1 MDTELT
7 ENNREENGKFK
18 KGYSGNPAGRPEGS
32 ISVISALKKR
42 YREDPKKFNDFIE
55 RYEANPNN
63 EKHVTEMIDGKP
75 NQTAQ
80 VEITT
85 PVPLM
90 NLNDLKDD

>member
-1 MDTELT
+1 MEPADSGIIRTKE
-7 ENNREENGKFK
+7 GKFA
-18 KGYSGNPAGRPEGS
+18 KGHSGNPKGKPEGTL
-32 ISVISALKKR
+32 SVIGEIKKQFRENPEEFQEFLTR
-42 YREDPKKFNDFIE
+42 YKK
-55 RYEANPNN
+55 NPNN
-63 EKHVTEMIDGKP
+63 EKHLTEMVDGKP